1 MLLIRWARE
10 NGDRELVQELFNLG
24 HNQQDAKFRLRSA
37 WRDIIGVV
45 PDPTP
50 RTDVIEAALMDM
62 TYRDA
67 MDVAWALDM
76 LGAKGPAI
84 DD

>member
-1 MLLIRWARE
+1 MVK
-10 NGDRELVQELFNLG
+10 LVQELFNLG
-24 HNQQDAKFRLRSA
+24 HNQQDPIFRLGSGA
-37 WRDIIGVV
+37 WRDILGVMR
-45 PDPTP
+45 DPTS

-62 TYRDA
+62 TFRDA

-76 LGAKGPAI
+76 LNAKGPAI